1 MKSLDI
7 IIRTH
12 DKSNVSKFP
21 RFISVSKRELIEG
34 CITSLINSANQ
45 CKNKINIIVL
55 DDHSSQEFL
64 HNLNN
69 ILKTSRHSTK
79 IISLEEGGPNQ
90 SALSQFEYCKTPL
103 LI

>member
-34 CITSLINSANQ
+34 CMTSLINSANQ

-55 DDHSSQEFL
+55 DDHSSTIIVLKSFFVIFKVFL
-64 HNLNN
+64 RPQD
-69 ILKTSRHSTK
+69 TSQKSFH
-79 IISLEEGGPNQ
+79 
-90 SALSQFEYCKTPL
+90 
-103 LI
+103 